1 MKKLLSTIVLIAS
14 TFVTVSAWAE
24 TESKGHLSIDR
35 DGVQVWTYKQSGNPS
50 VNYRATTV
58 LESTLSGAVALVMDL
73 DHCPEWA
80 PYTGKSL
87 ILDRDTQAG
96 TFTFRM
102 DINFPFPLKNRD
114 VLLTARMSQNSDG
127 IVTIK
132 NTVIED
138 PRAPIRPNFIRI
150 DQYQGS
156 WQFKP
161 LPKTASGKPQVE
173 VTTSGYAQPNGLLPI
188 RIVNLFVH
196 EQPFQMLRNMKNY
209 VKNPRYQQAT
219 VEGVKEVQPKGAS

>member
-1 MKKLLSTIVLIAS
+1 MKKTLSILLLSSAAFSSVNTWAD
-14 TFVTVSAWAE
+14 VSPQG
-24 TESKGHLSIDR
+24 KLMIDR
-35 DGVQVWTYKQSGNPS
+35 DGVKVWTYRESGNPS

-58 LESTLSGAVALVMDL
+58 VNSTLSGAVAVVMDL

-80 PYTGKSL
+80 PYIGKSL
-87 ILDRDTQAG
+87 VLDRNTQAG
-96 TFTFRM
+96 TFTFRL

-114 VLLTARMSQNSDG
+114 VLLTSRMSQNADG
-127 IVTIK
+127 VVTIK

-138 PRAPIRPNFIRI
+138 PRAPVRPNFIRI

-188 RIVNLFVH
+188 SIVNLFVH
-196 EQPFQMLRNMKNY
+196 EQPFQMLRNMQDY

-219 VEGVKEVQPKGAS
+219 VTGVKELSSKGTS